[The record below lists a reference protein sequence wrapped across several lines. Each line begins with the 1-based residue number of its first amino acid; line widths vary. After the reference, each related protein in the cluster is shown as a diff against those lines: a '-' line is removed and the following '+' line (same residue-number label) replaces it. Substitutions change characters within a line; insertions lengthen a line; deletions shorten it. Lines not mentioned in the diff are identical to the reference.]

1 MASQDTELSRYI
13 ERVRALPV
21 LDREEEME
29 LARRARAGERWASD
43 RLVESSLRY
52 AVAVAL
58 QYRRYGLRLADLV
71 AEGNLGLMMAVRKF
85 DPERGVRF
93 VTYAGYWIR
102 AYVLDYVVRS
112 TSMVG
117 AGSGPLR
124 SKVFFKLRRERAKIA
139 GLVLEPEEREAL
151 LAERMDTTPERVR
164 ELVRRLD
171 ARDVSLDAPLHADGA
186 ATLGDALAADWQ
198 PQDEQV
204 AERERERA
212 AAAALRAALSALD
225 RRERYIVEQRL
236 MADEEVSLA
245 DLGRKLGVSRERA
258 RQLEARAKRKLEK
271 TLAPLRE
278 HVAEALP
285 AASGWR

>member
-1 MASQDTELSRYI
+1 
-13 ERVRALPV
+13 
-21 LDREEEME
+21 
-29 LARRARAGERWASD
+29 
-43 RLVESSLRY
+43 
-52 AVAVAL
+52 
-58 QYRRYGLRLADLV
+58 
-71 AEGNLGLMMAVRKF
+71 
-85 DPERGVRF
+85 
-93 VTYAGYWIR
+93 
-102 AYVLDYVVRS
+102 
-112 TSMVG
+112 
-117 AGSGPLR
+117 
-124 SKVFFKLRRERAKIA
+124 
-139 GLVLEPEEREAL
+139 
-151 LAERMDTTPERVR
+151 
-164 ELVRRLD
+164 
-171 ARDVSLDAPLHADGA
+171 VSLDAPLHADGA